1 MDDNYLKAI
10 ENVVKEGY
18 IEGIHR
24 KQDKNL
30 ALKGFHKDFEMIVF
44 NNGQIEKVD
53 LDKWLDRIE
62 AMKKKLPELWQNS
75 TDYTLCILDN
85 TDNTAVVK
93 IDVFK
98 GKVHFSTDYMLL
110 YRIEEEW
117 KIVSKIFS
125 IPK

>member
-1 MDDNYLKAI
+1 MNENYLNLI
-10 ENVVKEGY
+10 ETAVKEGY

-24 KQDKNL
+24 KQDKNQ
-30 ALKGFHKDFEMIVF
+30 ALKGFHRDFEMIVL
-44 NNGQIEKVD
+44 NKDQIEKVD
-53 LDKWLDRIE
+53 IDKWLDRIE
-62 AMKKKLPELWQNS
+62 SMKEKSPALWKS
-75 TDYTLCILDN
+75 PTDYRFSLLDN

-110 YRIEEEW
+110 YKIEEEW

-125 IPK
+125 VPE